1 MQETHAPIAETPS
14 KLVIC
19 DRLITLAQEADR
31 AGCRTTA
38 RRLVGLLD
46 TMFEDGPRPAN

>member
-1 MQETHAPIAETPS
+1 MPELQMPTTEAPS

-19 DRLITLAQEADR
+19 DRLITLAQQAER

-46 TMFEDGPRPAN
+46 TMFEDNPRTPN